1 MTKNKA
7 ASPKPL
13 TAPPAPDLDWSREG
27 APASGSF
34 NDIYFSVD
42 GGLAETKA
50 VFLKACGLPERW
62 QERPVFVIG
71 ELGFG
76 SGLNFL
82 AAWDLWTKTAAANQH
97 LHFISVEAYP
107 WTAGDLRKALAAWP
121 ELAPLTA
128 QLIAA
133 WPGRVR
139 GLHRLHFGN
148 VTLTLFHTDV
158 DDALTGMDARV
169 DAWFLDGFSPS
180 KNPDMWSDSVF
191 AQLAR
196 LSNSGAQIGT
206 FTVAGHVR
214 SGLAQAGFTV
224 SKKPG
229 FGRKRERLE
238 AVFPDTAVLQAQSTY
253 PPIILGGGIAGA
265 SIANSFARR
274 GIAPVLIDPEPE
286 LNSAAS
292 GNPAGLVM
300 PRLDLQDRP
309 ESRFFLSAYLYA
321 LSAYKQSNAVQQSGT
336 VQLAQTQKELTRFD
350 KLAAQAPLPPSHMA
364 RISRTE
370 AIAICGL
377 NLCEGHGGLYFP
389 YAQTIDPQ
397 AVIAAWTKPCTHIA
411 DNAAHIKN
419 QDGLWHVLN
428 SHGETLAVSDNVFVT
443 VGANVLDLAD
453 LDVRFTRGQIC
464 WGQSETPPKCALT
477 YGGYALPFDGGVLL
491 GATHEHVG
499 GGQKQAT
506 KPEDTQE
513 NIEQFF
519 SLSGQ
524 SISEGDAGV
533 RAAIRVTTKNTLPIA
548 ASIAPGLNVISG
560 LGSRGMMMAPLL
572 GEALVSAALGA
583 PSPLDKQT
591 LMRFNTPP

>member
-1 MTKNKA
+1 M
-7 ASPKPL
+7 SPKPL
-13 TAPPAPDLDWSREG
+13 TAAPAPDLDWSREG
-27 APASGSF
+27 APASGAYD
-34 NDIYFSVD
+34 DIYFSVD

-50 VFLKACGLPERW
+50 VFLEGCGLPQRW
-62 QERPVFVIG
+62 EGKQTFVIG

-82 AAWDLWTKTAAANQH
+82 AAWDLWTKTVNQGQH

-107 WTAGDLRKALAAWP
+107 WQREDLYRALASWP
-121 ELAPLTA
+121 ELAPLAKQLTA
-128 QLIAA
+128 Q
-133 WPGRVR
+133 WPGQVR
-139 GLHRLHFGN
+139 GVHRLHFGD
-148 VTLTLFHTDV
+148 VSLTLFHTDIE
-158 DDALTGMDARV
+158 DALAGMDAHV

-180 KNPDMWSDSVF
+180 KNPDMWSGNVF
-191 AQLAR
+191 EHLAR
-196 LSNSGAQIGT
+196 LSSSGAVVGT

-214 SGLAQAGFTV
+214 NGLTTAGFTV
-224 SKKPG
+224 AKCPG

-238 AVFPDTAVLQAQSTY
+238 AVYAGESMPQTVSEY

-265 SIANSFARR
+265 SIARAFARR

-321 LSAYKQSNAVQQSGT
+321 LSAYKQSNAVRQSGT
-336 VQLAQTQKELTRFD
+336 VQLAQTPKELARFD

-364 RISRTE
+364 RISR
-370 AIAICGL
+370 AKAAAICEL
-377 NLCEGHGGLYFP
+377 DLCEGYGGLYFP
-389 YAQTIDPQ
+389 HAQTIDPK
-397 AVIAAWTKPCTHIA
+397 AVITAWTKSCTRIV
-411 DNAAHIKN
+411 DSAAHLKN

-443 VGANVLDLAD
+443 VGASVLDLAA

-464 WGQSETPPKCALT
+464 WGPSQTPPKCALT
-477 YGGYALPFDGGVLL
+477 YGGYALAYDGGVLL

-499 GGQKQAT
+499 AGQNQAI
-506 KPEDTQE
+506 KPKDTQE

-524 SISEGDAGV
+524 SISEGDAGA
-533 RAAIRVTTKNTLPIA
+533 RAAIRVTTKNTLPIV

-572 GEALVSAALGA
+572 GEALVSAALGE

-591 LMRFNTPP
+591 QIRFDTPL